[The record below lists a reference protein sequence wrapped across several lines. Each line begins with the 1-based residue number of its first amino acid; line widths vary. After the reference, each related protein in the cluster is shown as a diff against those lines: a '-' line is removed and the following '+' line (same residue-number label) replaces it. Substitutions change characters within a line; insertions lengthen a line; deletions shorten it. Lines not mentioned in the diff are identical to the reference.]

1 MSCGSGQLL
10 ADLMSGKKP
19 AIKADDL
26 SVYRYL
32 GETASAHRP
41 AYA

>member
-1 MSCGSGQLL
+1 LL
-10 ADLMSGKKP
+10 ADLISGKQP

-32 GETASAHRP
+32 GDTQGTHRP

>member
-19 AIKADDL
+19 AIQADDL
-26 SVYRYL
+26 SVHRYL
-32 GETASAHRP
+32 DETVGKPRP